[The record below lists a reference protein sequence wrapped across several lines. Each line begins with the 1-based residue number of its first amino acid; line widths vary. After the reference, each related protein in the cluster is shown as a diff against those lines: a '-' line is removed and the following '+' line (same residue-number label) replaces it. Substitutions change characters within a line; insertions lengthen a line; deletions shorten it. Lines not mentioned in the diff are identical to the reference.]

1 MEEKSMGFGR
11 KLFSFC
17 NFLKETCNN
26 SVFVYID
33 FSAAGTLGRPGIVM
47 MSPVI
52 ATINPAPLESF
63 ISLTVMTNPC
73 GLPKRVDRRKGSTVS
88 WLHIWAACPF

>member
-1 MEEKSMGFGR
+1 
-11 KLFSFC
+11 
-17 NFLKETCNN
+17 
-26 SVFVYID
+26 
-33 FSAAGTLGRPGIVM
+33 LGRPGIVM

-73 GLPKRVDRRKGSTVS
+73 GLPKRVGSSEREYCVLATHMGS
-88 WLHIWAACPF
+88 LSILSSSIFLIALSAAGKMLTLSAP